1 MRNSPLAI
9 PAGKLDHTVE
19 VFKAVAHPIRLQI
32 VMLLCQREHSVSEM
46 YQLLGVRQSA
56 VSQHLAIM
64 RRLGLVAADR
74 GRSRGTYRLEEP
86 QLRDIIQCVLECH
99 RR

>member
-1 MRNSPLAI
+1 MRSPALTI

-19 VFKAVAHPIRLQI
+19 VLKAVAHPIRLQI

-46 YQLLGVRQSA
+46 YQLLDVRQSV
-56 VSQHLAIM
+56 VSQHLALM
-64 RRLGLVAADR
+64 RRMGLVAAER

-86 QLRDIIQCVLECH
+86 QLRDIIQCVLKCN